1 MLSLDHL
8 QIGCFFSNAFLKVL
22 QSATDQS
29 LYLQTMLSWNPTER
43 DGTGYFKLMTLQRT
57 DLVVGLCWHCLDNF
71 QSITEGWVRIS
82 RTLWLRS
89 RSIHKIANLR
99 CNRTRINYLGQMN
112 SRGMIICLEYHWCYF
127 NAVIYGYE
135 RKPFPLRISVPCNNL
150 VYFAFT
156 KWNTLLS

>member
-1 MLSLDHL
+1 
-8 QIGCFFSNAFLKVL
+8 
-22 QSATDQS
+22 
-29 LYLQTMLSWNPTER
+29 MLSWR
-43 DGTGYFKLMTLQRT
+43 FYSQLQIRVCIFKQCCLGTPQKGMVLGTFKLMTLQRT

-89 RSIHKIANLR
+89 RSIHKIANWR
-99 CNRTRINYLGQMN
+99 CNRTRINYLGQTN

-135 RKPFPLRISVPCNNL
+135 RKPFPFRISVPCNNL